1 MRVAVAH
8 MTIGGALIALNLL
21 AGICGVLTWRAR
33 AEVRPRLQQVLAL
46 SHTARLL
53 QSLFGLYL
61 LSGGTRAPARLHYV
75 YGLLPVGAVAF
86 GYSARTDDARRNL
99 LQFAIIALVIAALGT
114 RAFMTGRGL

>member
-21 AGICGVLTWRAR
+21 AGICGLLVWRAR
-33 AEVRPRLQQVLAL
+33 TEVRPWLQQVIAL
-46 SHTARLL
+46 SHTIVLL

-61 LSGGTRAPARLHYV
+61 LSGGNRAPAKLHYV

-86 GYSARTDDARRNL
+86 GYSARTGDARRNL
-99 LQFAIIALVIAALGT
+99 LQFSIIALVITALAV
-114 RAFMTGRGL
+114 RAFMTGRGA